1 MAEAYK
7 VQGLKNLQRNLR
19 KYDKDMAKQLRVA
32 NKRAAEVIADEAKKN
47 APVGA
52 TGALQKSV
60 KPGATQTSGFVKAGS
75 ASRVPYAN
83 PVHWGW
89 QNRPQGGYNP
99 SVPFIQRALKTEHD
113 EMVDVYNQAMGD
125 LKKGSNL

>member
-7 VQGLKNLQRNLR
+7 VQGLKLLQRNLR

-32 NKRAAEVIADEAKKN
+32 NKRAAQVIADEAERQ
-47 APVGA
+47 APVNS
-52 TGALQKSV
+52 GALAKSV
-60 KPGATQTSGFVKAGS
+60 KAGATQTSGFVKAGS

-99 SVPFIQRALKTEHD
+99 SVPFIQRALKSHHD
-113 EMVDVYNQAMGD
+113 ELVEEYEQAMED